1 MSFAEQLYDRVA
13 AVAEGTISPSVLHT
27 WLDEHVGSLD
37 EAADDNL
44 DELAER
50 AWALLAELD
59 NGHRT
64 LADVRAELR
73 ASLRRAAAPRPI

>member
-1 MSFAEQLYDRVA
+1 MSFAEDLYKRIEA
-13 AVAEGTISPSVLHT
+13 AAEGSISPSVLHT

-50 AWALLAELD
+50 AWMLLAELD

-64 LADVRAELR
+64 VADVRAELR
-73 ASLRRAAAPRPI
+73 ASLRRVVTPRVT